1 MRDTIVDLYRH
12 QEWAD
17 AELWR
22 ASELHPTALSDRELW
37 ERQHHI
43 HLVQRAFLRIVQ
55 GGGMQGAPLKKL
67 ETYGHPDE
75 LKADARHYY
84 ADVWRFMND
93 LESGALDRSIAIP
106 WFKGLT
112 LPMQQALMQATLHS
126 HYHRGQQATRLR
138 QLGATP
144 PNLDYIYWIW
154 KGRPAAQWP

>member
-1 MRDTIVDLYRH
+1 MRDTIIDLYRH

-22 ASELHPTALSDRELW
+22 ACDSHPGALSDPELW

-43 HLVQRAFLRIVQ
+43 HLVQRAFLHVVQ
-55 GGGMQGAPLKKL
+55 GGDVRGATVKKPADYVNPGELMAEAQGYYGRVWPFMDGL
-67 ETYGHPDE
+67 EG
-75 LKADARHYY
+75 DA
-84 ADVWRFMND
+84 
-93 LESGALDRSIAIP
+93 LERPIAIP
-106 WFKGLT
+106 WFKGLA
-112 LPMQQALMQATLHS
+112 LPMHQALMQATLHS

-154 KGRPAAQWP
+154 KSRPAAQWP